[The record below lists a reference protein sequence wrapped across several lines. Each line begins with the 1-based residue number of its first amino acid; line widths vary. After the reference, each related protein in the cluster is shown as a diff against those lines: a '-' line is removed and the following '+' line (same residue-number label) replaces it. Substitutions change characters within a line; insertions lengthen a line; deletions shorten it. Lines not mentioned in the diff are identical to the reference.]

1 MNDTLLELSQMIN
14 RHPVKNE
21 KSSYKVKYI
30 NMLEYFVKKYSQD
43 DIWANAV
50 LKLYITKLLDSTAD
64 YVYNDTNFDIKRCS
78 KKVLATKFR
87 PFKFFTYRYCLI
99 FDCIFMNAY
108 NDEEKGKKIFNEL
121 SELYHRRYKKN
132 MERVFQFLYDPAV
145 SVEGIKNIKYLAEC
159 WNKNRIFLSNKPLKI
174 IITATM
180 SAGKSTLL
188 NALVGKKVN
197 KTQNEACTAKIHCI
211 VNKAFE
217 DQLCYEWDYA
227 LNLDADYATLME
239 DNSENESEKIIVGT
253 YFRSIES
260 NPARTWF
267 IDTPG
272 VNSFQNK
279 CHKEITEHVVKEMH
293 ADWLVYLLNGENIG
307 TDDDRRH
314 LLFILENYKGN
325 LIFVVNK
332 VDRFRKNED
341 SVEETLAAVKKDLS
355 EIGFENPFVV
365 PISAYAAY
373 LAKRY
378 MLDHDLDEDEQDEF
392 ERLERKLSKEG
403 YQFDTY
409 YPRNV
414 QEKTSFLLEK
424 KDCQLLMHSGILQ
437 LESII
442 YNK

>member
-1 MNDTLLELSQMIN
+1 MN
-14 RHPVKNE
+14 
-21 KSSYKVKYI
+21 
-30 NMLEYFVKKYSQD
+30 
-43 DIWANAV
+43 
-50 LKLYITKLLDSTAD
+50 
-64 YVYNDTNFDIKRCS
+64 
-78 KKVLATKFR
+78 
-87 PFKFFTYRYCLI
+87 
-99 FDCIFMNAY
+99 
-108 NDEEKGKKIFNEL
+108 G
-121 SELYHRRYKKN
+121 
-132 MERVFQFLYDPAV
+132 
-145 SVEGIKNIKYLAEC
+145 
-159 WNKNRIFLSNKPLKI
+159 
-174 IITATM
+174 
-180 SAGKSTLL
+180 
-188 NALVGKKVN
+188 
-197 KTQNEACTAKIHCI
+197 
-211 VNKAFE
+211 
-217 DQLCYEWDYA
+217 DYA

-437 LESII
+437 LETII